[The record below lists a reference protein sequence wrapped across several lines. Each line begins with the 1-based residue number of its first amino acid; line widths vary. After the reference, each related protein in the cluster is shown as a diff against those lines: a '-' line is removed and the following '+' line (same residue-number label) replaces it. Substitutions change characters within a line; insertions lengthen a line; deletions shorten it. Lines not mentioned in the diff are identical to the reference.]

1 MKNKKQEK
9 ILLTVLFLVLI
20 AIIVIPTLNNE
31 LKFSKLVKEAN
42 VCFDSKNYKQAS
54 ELYDDALS
62 LSPIF
67 KDTESVRTKLS
78 KAKILN
84 ESIDNFNKG
93 MNSYKN
99 KNYESAVY
107 FLNKVPKEDT
117 ENYNEAIKKLKE
129 SIPLYNNQIIE
140 KANKAAAN
148 NDFYK
153 ALIVID
159 EGLKYDNNNKQ
170 LINLKNKYE
179 KQNSDLET
187 AKMEAK
193 AKAEEAKKEA
203 EARAEAEK
211 YKTKKI
217 TSSDNYNVWRVYLKE
232 GEKTFKINVKDGE
245 EDNVIVKLGDHI
257 VINEIGMG
265 TYANSVEVPSD
276 GWYNLSVECSM
287 GYSWNFE

>member
-1 MKNKKQEK
+1 MKNKKQRN
-9 ILLTVLFLVLI
+9 ILFIVLLVVLI

-31 LKFSKLVKEAN
+31 LKFSKLVNEAN
-42 VCFDSKNYKQAS
+42 VCFDSKNYKHAS
-54 ELYDDALS
+54 EVYDDALS

-67 KDTESVRTKLS
+67 KDTESIRSKSS

-84 ESIDNFNKG
+84 ESMDNFNKG
-93 MNSYKN
+93 MDSYKN
-99 KNYESAVY
+99 KDYESVVY
-107 FLNKVPKEDT
+107 FLSKIPREDIQ
-117 ENYNEAIKKLKE
+117 NYNEAIKKLKE
-129 SIPLYNNQIIE
+129 SKPLYNNKIME
-140 KANKAAAN
+140 KAKKAAEN

-153 ALIVID
+153 ALITID
-159 EGLKYDNNNKQ
+159 EGLKYDNNNSE
-170 LINLKNKYE
+170 LISLKNKYE

-187 AKMEAK
+187 ARMEAK

-203 EARAEAEK
+203 EARVEAEK

-217 TSSDNYNVWRVYLKE
+217 TSSDNYNVWSVYLKA
-232 GEKTFKINVKDGE
+232 GEKTFKINAKDGE

-257 VINEIGMG
+257 VINEIGIG

-287 GYSWNFE
+287 GYSWNFQ